1 MALVQEK
8 AGFGARD
15 HEVMGLSMGAVDGA
29 GLHMTGETIDR
40 IFDRNG
46 NLIDEIHGHN
56 LVVSSFLNL
65 VMSLM
70 KGQPGYSGITY
81 WAVGSGADSWDTT
94 PVDPVVGATRLTQE
108 IGRVAI
114 PANEIVFLDNQYAES
129 QTPTNILQ
137 IKHTFGI
144 NDCNGKWREFG
155 LFGGTA
161 TSALNSGVMVN
172 KRHHGVITKTTEVT
186 IERTMRFTLTL
197 V

>member
-1 MALVQEK
+1 MAIIREIG
-8 AGFGARD
+8 GFGSGD
-15 HEVMGLSMGAVDGA
+15 IESMGLSMTVRDMGGV
-29 GLHMTGETIDR
+29 HMVGDTVDR
-40 IFDRNG
+40 IFKDG
-46 NLIDEIHGHN
+46 ILVDEIHGHN

-70 KGQPGYSGITY
+70 KGQSGYSGITY
-81 WAVGSGADSWDTT
+81 WAVGSGSDSWDTS
-94 PVDPVVGATRLTQE
+94 PIDPVVSATKLTQE

-114 PANEIVFLDNQYAES
+114 PSDEIVFLNSSYEES
-129 QTPTNILQ
+129 QNPTNILQ

-144 NDCNGKWREFG
+144 NDCNGIWREFG

-161 TSALNSGVMVN
+161 TSALNSGVMIN
-172 KRHHGVITKTTEVT
+172 KRHHGVITKTSELT